1 MDFLYVY
8 DVCAIRG
15 FCVQIRLL
23 CINRPIIER
32 LGDLFDVATTVVLDV
47 IQFVQCSDESRDGC
61 YPIRPTQQ

>member
-32 LGDLFDVATTVVLDV
+32 LGDLFDVAMMFFDSFDVAMNIVLDV
-47 IQFVQCSDESRDGC
+47 IRFV
-61 YPIRPTQQ
+61 